1 MFETF
6 IVTVVVLLI
15 TIFLI
20 AIRIIC
26 VPGGE
31 FRGTCS
37 TNNPFQKREGDCPV
51 CGKKPDEKCPSE
63 TTPIDADE

>member
-51 CGKKPDEKCPSE
+51 CGKKPDEKCPSK

>member
-6 IVTVVVLLI
+6 IVTVVVVLI
-15 TIFLI
+15 TIVLI